1 VLIAAVRLLS
11 SIRASCSV
19 RGALAVLFSH
29 PFGSQAISLW
39 ENPLMWLRL
48 VSFFAATLAVG
59 CGRSD
64 VGQTFPVRGVITF
77 DGARF
82 TAKSATILLKPDVS
96 LGNRSMFEPVGIV
109 DDAGEYQITTQGIS
123 GAPPGW
129 YKVIVTAY
137 ADPPEHPRS
146 PKGGRPVVTSLLP
159 AIYGRAEST
168 PLAIE
173 VVADPAPGAYDLKLS
188 Q

>member
-1 VLIAAVRLLS
+1 MWIRL
-11 SIRASCSV
+11 
-19 RGALAVLFSH
+19 F
-29 PFGSQAISLW
+29 P
-39 ENPLMWLRL
+39 
-48 VSFFAATLAVG
+48 FFAAMLAVG

-64 VGQTFPVRGVITF
+64 VGQTFPVRGLITL
-77 DGARF
+77 DGAPF
-82 TAKSATILLKPDVS
+82 TARSTTILLKPDVS
-96 LGNRSMFEPVGIV
+96 RGNRSTFEPVGIV
-109 DDAGEYQITTQGIS
+109 DDAGQYQITTQGNR

-137 ADPPEHPRS
+137 GEPPEHPRN

-173 VVADPAPGAYDLKLS
+173 VVADPASDAYDLKLS